1 LRIIPN
7 YSLKSYN
14 TFGIDVKAKF
24 FTEIAEERDLPW
36 LVSLPEF
43 KDYPWLILGGG
54 SNILFTKDFPGLVA
68 MNRIRGI
75 AFEEV
80 DDQSILV
87 TAGAGVN
94 WHDLV
99 LFTIDHGWGGLEN
112 LSLIPGTVGA
122 APIQN
127 IGAYGV
133 ELKDVFTELEAFEIA
148 TQQMRTFSKEAC
160 EFGYRNS
167 IFKNALKH
175 KFIIT
180 RVTFKLNK
188 QPKINASYGAISAV
202 LEANGVSSPGIR
214 EVSDA
219 VISTRQQKLPDPK
232 EIGNS
237 GSFFKNPVVEAVT
250 LKTLQEEYPDIPSY
264 DISGGQFK
272 IPAAWLIDSCG
283 WKGHRRE
290 TIGVHDKQPLVLV
303 NFGDGTGDAV
313 KALALEIQA
322 SVKTKFGILLTPE
335 VNII

>member
-1 LRIIPN
+1 MRIIPN
-7 YSLKSYN
+7 YSLQSYN

-68 MNRIRGI
+68 LNRIRGI
-75 AFEEV
+75 DFEEA
-80 DDQSILV
+80 DDHSVLV

-99 LFTIDHGWGGLEN
+99 LFTIDHGWGGFEN

-133 ELKDVFTELEAFEIA
+133 ELKDVFVKLEAFEIA
-148 TQQMRTFSKEAC
+148 TQQMRTFSKEEC

-167 IFKNALKH
+167 IFKNSLKH

-188 QPKINASYGAISAV
+188 QPKINVSYGAISAV
-202 LEANGVSSPGIR
+202 LEANGVASPGIKD
-214 EVSDA
+214 VSDA
-219 VISTRQQKLPDPK
+219 VITIRQQKLPDPK

-237 GSFFKNPVVEAVT
+237 GSFFKNPVVEAAT
-250 LKTLQEEYPDIPSY
+250 LKALQEQYPDIPSY
-264 DISGGQFK
+264 DISGDQFK

-283 WKGHRRE
+283 WKGHRRKA
-290 TIGVHDKQPLVLV
+290 IGVHDKQPLVLV
-303 NFGDGTGDAV
+303 NFGGGTGDSIKV
-313 KALALEIQA
+313 LALEIQA